1 MSEFKG
7 KTCIITGAS
16 AGIGLALA
24 RQLAA
29 QGANLALAARD
40 QAKLD
45 QIAEE
50 CRQLGGDAIGIA
62 TDVAD
67 QKACEHLV
75 ARTAERFGRID
86 MLINNAGLTMLSRF
100 DELRDLSLL
109 GKITQVNYLGSVY
122 CTYYALPYLKRN
134 AGRIVSVSSISG
146 FTGLPYRSAYS
157 ASKHA
162 VVGFFDTLRLELM
175 EDGVS
180 VTTVFPGFVKTE
192 IRERAFDGAGNPLA
206 KSFVNEAHS
215 MTPEECASI
224 ILKAALKRKA
234 LEVMTFRGKLGRYIK
249 ILLPRL
255 ADRMVLRSVR
265 RGI

>member
-24 RQLAA
+24 RQLAE

-40 QAKLD
+40 QVRLD
-45 QIAEE
+45 QIVAE
-50 CRQLGGDAIGIA
+50 CQQLGGEAIGLS
-62 TDVAD
+62 TDVSD
-67 QKACEHLV
+67 QKACEKLISATV
-75 ARTAERFGRID
+75 DRFGRID
-86 MLINNAGLTMLSRF
+86 LLVNNAGLTMLSRF

-109 GKITQVNYLGSVY
+109 EKIMQVNYLGSVY
-122 CTYYALPYLKRN
+122 CTNYALPHLKRSQ
-134 AGRIVSVSSISG
+134 GRIVAVSSISG

-162 VVGFFDTLRLELM
+162 MVGFFDTLRLELM
-175 EDGVS
+175 DDGVS

-192 IRERAFDGAGNPLA
+192 IRERAFDGAGNPLQ

-224 ILKAALKRKA
+224 ILAAAWKRKA
-234 LEVMTFRGKLGRYIK
+234 MEVMTLRGKLGRFIK
-249 ILLPRL
+249 VLFPGL
-255 ADRMVLRSVR
+255 ADRMVLRAVR
-265 RGI
+265 KGV